1 MDSSKDCLENVE
13 ILLVISPPERLKDNN
28 IELIRRLTENDRE
41 ILIITSSQ
49 PSQYLHELYEA
60 KGIDS
65 GKISFIDTITKFA
78 MGTVPDGVQR
88 CRFLSSPSDLTS
100 LSIAISESLKEIKEK
115 KPALLIDSLNAMLI
129 YLPSSD
135 ITKFMHFLTSKLR
148 IMFLS
153 GIYLAAEDS
162 LDPKIMS
169 QIMTFTD
176 RVINMDSESDSDSE
190 TDSKEKDIN

>member
-28 IELIRRLTENDRE
+28 VELIRRLTENDRE

-135 ITKFMHFLTSKLR
+135 ITKFMHFLTSNVRAAVQTAVNASISTPVRPNVLTVAS
-148 IMFLS
+148 ITTSPLS
-153 GIYLAAEDS
+153 AL
-162 LDPKIMS
+162 L
-169 QIMTFTD
+169 
-176 RVINMDSESDSDSE
+176 VN
-190 TDSKEKDIN
+190 